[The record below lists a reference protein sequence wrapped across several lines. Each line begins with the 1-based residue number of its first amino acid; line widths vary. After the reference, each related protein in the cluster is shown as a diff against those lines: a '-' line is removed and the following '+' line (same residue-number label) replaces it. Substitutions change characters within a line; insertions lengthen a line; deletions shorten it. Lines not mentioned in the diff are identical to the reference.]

1 MYAARPPPEGEV
13 HSKVAPLSNTV
24 KLPNHELSEPAGTGR
39 SALAQILAQQ
49 AAVAAIG
56 QQALAEHRLEALLTE
71 TTALVGRVL
80 QTELVDVL
88 ELSEDGQSLKVVA
101 GTGWQPGVVGE
112 LVVPAGTGSQSGYT
126 LAIGGPV
133 IVDDLSAETR
143 FDIAPALREHG
154 AASGMSVRIGDI
166 DKPFGVLAAFTARRG
181 HFTRD
186 DANFLQ
192 SVANVL
198 AGAIG
203 RMSME
208 SELRRSRDQLAAIVG
223 SVNDGITVQ
232 GPDGSLVFANDAAA
246 RLTGFR
252 TGAELLAAPVSEIM
266 SRYELLD
273 RAGAPM
279 PPEMLPGRRA
289 LAGELPPETLVRFRA
304 VETGE
309 ERWSLVQS
317 RPVLNDGVV
326 TQVVNVFRD
335 VSAQKREERSRRF
348 LTDALAA
355 VAGTLH
361 QVEAARLLADLCV
374 SELADYC
381 VVDLLDADGAIET
394 VAVAHAVPERAELG
408 WRLNRLRP
416 VSRDD
421 QTGPARVMRDR
432 QPEFVA
438 RMTPEIIAAEAKTET
453 EEALQR
459 QLALRSRVCVP
470 LVARGRTIGALTLAT
485 ADSGRLFRDS
495 DLRLAEEL
503 GARAGIALE
512 NARLYETADD
522 RRAELDAVLAAMAE
536 AVLVFD
542 PRGRLRLS
550 NRAALRLFDRDV
562 PQTVEALRER
572 LALDKPS
579 AGATDAA
586 ADMSDVEGE
595 IALPGTGRWLDVRR
609 YRAARRAA
617 DQGTRHAPQ
626 VVVLRDVTDARAAR
640 AARDAFLGVLSH
652 ELRTPITT
660 IYGGTE
666 LLERGLEEPRRSEV
680 MGDIRAESE
689 RLARLIEDLLVMT
702 RVERGGVEIGDEP
715 VLLQRL
721 LPGLASSLASRWPG
735 LEIDV
740 ELAEDLPAVRG
751 DVTYLEQVV
760 RNLLTNA
767 VRYGDALNSGMT
779 ISAQDAETEVLVSV
793 LDSGPGIDGDEAE
806 KIFELFYRSPSA
818 KGVPGGA
825 GIGLFVCRH
834 LVEAMGGRI
843 WAKARPEGGAE
854 FGFAL
859 PVIEPDAG

>member
-1 MYAARPPPEGEV
+1 
-13 HSKVAPLSNTV
+13 
-24 KLPNHELSEPAGTGR
+24 
-39 SALAQILAQQ
+39 
-49 AAVAAIG
+49 
-56 QQALAEHRLEALLTE
+56 
-71 TTALVGRVL
+71 
-80 QTELVDVL
+80 
-88 ELSEDGQSLKVVA
+88 
-101 GTGWQPGVVGE
+101 
-112 LVVPAGTGSQSGYT
+112 
-126 LAIGGPV
+126 
-133 IVDDLSAETR
+133 
-143 FDIAPALREHG
+143 
-154 AASGMSVRIGDI
+154 
-166 DKPFGVLAAFTARRG
+166 
-181 HFTRD
+181 
-186 DANFLQ
+186 
-192 SVANVL
+192 
-198 AGAIG
+198 
-203 RMSME
+203 
-208 SELRRSRDQLAAIVG
+208 
-223 SVNDGITVQ
+223 
-232 GPDGSLVFANDAAA
+232 
-246 RLTGFR
+246 
-252 TGAELLAAPVSEIM
+252 
-266 SRYELLD
+266 
-273 RAGAPM
+273 
-279 PPEMLPGRRA
+279 
-289 LAGELPPETLVRFRA
+289 
-304 VETGE
+304 
-309 ERWSLVQS
+309 
-317 RPVLNDGVV
+317 
-326 TQVVNVFRD
+326 
-335 VSAQKREERSRRF
+335 
-348 LTDALAA
+348 
-355 VAGTLH
+355 
-361 QVEAARLLADLCV
+361 
-374 SELADYC
+374 
-381 VVDLLDADGAIET
+381 
-394 VAVAHAVPERAELG
+394 
-408 WRLNRLRP
+408 
-416 VSRDD
+416 
-421 QTGPARVMRDR
+421 
-432 QPEFVA
+432 
-438 RMTPEIIAAEAKTET
+438 
-453 EEALQR
+453 
-459 QLALRSRVCVP
+459 VCVP

-572 LALDKPS
+572 LALGKPS
-579 AGATDAA
+579 AGATDPA

-740 ELAEDLPAVRG
+740 ELAEDLPAVGG

-767 VRYGDALNSGMT
+767 VRYGDAINSGIAIT
-779 ISAQDAETEVLVSV
+779 ARQAESEVLVSV

-806 KIFELFYRSPSA
+806 KLFDLFYRSPSA

-843 WAKARPEGGAE
+843 WARARPEGGAE